1 MKIERIDLD
10 GFGLFKGDSLGPFD
24 APLTVLHGPNE
35 AGKSTLLAA
44 IRAILF
50 GFPLR
55 GAKDHYPP
63 LQGGRHGGRLHIV
76 SAAGERLL
84 IERHQGA
91 RGGPVAIS
99 STESGA
105 TLPESSLQA
114 LLGGHSKTV
123 FEQVFAFTLDELTSD
138 ALLKDDEVNGQIY
151 SAGIGAARLPEAVRA
166 IEDQRDKIFA
176 PRGRVH
182 RMAQTGRSLEE
193 VQSRLRE
200 AAQNAGRFASLTKEA
215 ADLDDAANEASQRRD
230 ALQTKLGQA
239 RQLEQARQPWLELAE
254 TERELEQLN
263 VTEFPADGIP
273 RLEQLEER
281 AHNAASAAETA
292 YLRVDAARQAAE
304 AQIEH
309 EQILSRGAEIS
320 ALQSGRD
327 RFLSAVH
334 DLPNRERERDS
345 QQAQLDDALLS
356 LGDDWDIARLDAFRF
371 SSADE
376 SEVERH
382 RQLLDEAR
390 DARSAA
396 KVRRDDAAATLKAA
410 EPQPGDAELLDHR
423 EQIAQLE
430 RGRAAFADAVA
441 DLPTAQAELQAAGRE
456 AERTLADLGPDW
468 NADALDQLDL
478 SIAARGE
485 INELAQ
491 RLRQAEDV
499 AARQDALATQSGN
512 LLQEAQREEE
522 SAREDL
528 DTAPQPALDAE
539 AISER
544 RRTIGAMQA
553 RLREAEAARQSI
565 SVLERQLAPV
575 GGADEGETESR
586 RDWNRI
592 IGGLGVLAG
601 IAFLVIG
608 VALGGDSLAVGIVAG
623 ILLAAVGASLFLPS
637 RTRPQTD
644 ADSPIARNARDSL
657 RQERDRETA
666 ISAELAEGA
675 AGLGIEQV
683 NEETLNEA
691 ETSLDRAT
699 EALRARDELRHRLA
713 ERETRREERE
723 QAATAAT
730 ESASA
735 ASDARAEIEREW
747 SAWLARRNLGDNFRP
762 DGVNELV
769 GAATVARQA
778 LETQRRSSEQVERL
792 ERTIEQF
799 TTALEPLAAQF
810 GIQTPSDS
818 AALEAA
824 AVEIVNRS
832 AAAAQRTA
840 DFERATEAANASE
853 RELASAIERET
864 EAASAWSSWCAEHGL
879 DAAGMPGAVLRLR
892 DRVENARLQHRQV
905 QDTEHRIA
913 GINDIISSY
922 AQAVSALAAPFN
934 IAVDPTDPNSTDR
947 TAERL
952 IDLHQRVSK
961 SADERQRA
969 SEFLA
974 RAEQALAEAQADLDA
989 AHRELAALLDRG
1001 GTLPNDDLAL
1011 RAEAFRRRAAAFNE
1025 RQAALDHKAA
1035 LERQLRLLLG
1045 SGERYEASIAELRS
1059 LDQQQIEAR
1068 CERIEGLVARAAEES
1083 GEASEQ
1089 LGTVRQ
1095 QLADL
1100 GGESESSGLR
1110 MERERLTEQA
1120 LGDAR
1125 EWATY
1130 QLAHWLLAETRKK
1143 FEAERQP
1150 DVVRHAQDFLAAA
1163 SGGRYRSVQ
1172 APLGEQQINVV
1183 EAGGAAKQPAQLSR
1197 GTREQLYLALRFG
1210 LIRELGA
1217 RTEPLPVVVDE
1228 VLVNFDPA
1236 RAEQAAQAFHQ
1247 LAETHQVLVF
1257 TCHPETVERFET
1269 AAATAGAPPPA
1280 VIKLRTG

>member
-1 MKIERIDLD
+1 MKIERIELD
-10 GFGLFKGDSLGPFD
+10 GFGLFAGYSLGPFD

-55 GAKDHYPP
+55 GAKEHYPP
-63 LQGGRHGGRLHIV
+63 LAGGRHGGRLHV
-76 SAAGERLL
+76 VNERGERLL

-99 STESGA
+99 TESGA
-105 TLPESSLQA
+105 TLLESSLQA

-182 RMAQTGRSLEE
+182 LMARTGRSLEE

-200 AAQNAGRFASLTKEA
+200 AAQNAGRFASLTEEA
-215 ADLDDAANEASQRRD
+215 ARLDAVANEASRQRD
-230 ALQTKLGQA
+230 DLQTDLAHA
-239 RQLEQARQPWLELAE
+239 RQLEQARQPWIELIEAG
-254 TERELEQLN
+254 RELEQLT
-263 VTEFPADGIP
+263 VAEFPADGIP

-281 AHNAASAAETA
+281 ARNAASAAETA
-292 YLRVDAARQAAE
+292 YLRVDAARQAVDV
-304 AQIEH
+304 QIEH

-320 ALQSGRD
+320 ELQSGKRHF
-327 RFLSAVH
+327 REAVNS
-334 DLPNRERERDS
+334 LPRRERERDS
-345 QQAQLDDALLS
+345 QQAQLEDALHG

-371 SSADE
+371 SSGDE

-382 RQLLDEAR
+382 RMLLDDAR
-390 DARSAA
+390 D
-396 KVRRDDAAATLKAA
+396 VRRTAQDRRDTAESALKAA
-410 EPQPGDAELLDHR
+410 EPQPGDAELLDRR
-423 EQIAQLE
+423 EEIARLE
-430 RGRAAFADAVA
+430 RGRTVFADAVA
-441 DLPTAQAELQAAGRE
+441 RLPAARAELQAASRD
-456 AERTLADLGPDW
+456 AERTLTDLGPDW
-468 NADALDQLDL
+468 DADGLDQLNL
-478 SIAARGE
+478 SIAVRGE
-485 INELAQ
+485 VSELAQ
-491 RLRQAEDV
+491 RLRQAEDE
-499 AARQDALATQSGN
+499 AARQDALAAQGGD

-522 SAREDL
+522 SAREEL
-528 DTAPQPALDAE
+528 AAAPQPALDAE

-544 RRTIGAMQA
+544 RRAANAMRIQ
-553 RLREAEAARQSI
+553 LREAEAARQRI
-565 SVLERQLAPV
+565 GALEGQLASV

-623 ILLAAVGASLFLPS
+623 LLLAAVGASLFLPS
-637 RTRPQTD
+637 RTRSQSD
-644 ADSPIARNARDSL
+644 ADSPIARNTRDSL
-657 RQERDRETA
+657 RQERDREAA

-675 AGLGIEQV
+675 AALGIEQIDQ
-683 NEETLNEA
+683 EALNEA
-691 ETSLDRAT
+691 ETSLDRVA
-699 EALRARDELRHRLA
+699 EALRDRDALAHRLS
-713 ERETRREERE
+713 ERETRRQDRE
-723 QAATAAT
+723 QAAAAAA

-735 ASDARAEIEREW
+735 ASNARTEIEHEW
-747 SAWLARRNLGDNFRP
+747 SAWLAQRNLGDNFRP

-778 LETQRRSSEQVERL
+778 LDTQRKSGEQVERL
-792 ERTIEQF
+792 ARTIEQF
-799 TTALEPLAAQF
+799 ATVVQPLAAQF
-810 GIQTPSDS
+810 GIQAPNNP
-818 AALEAA
+818 AALESAT
-824 AVEIVNRS
+824 VELAERS
-832 AAAAQRTA
+832 TAAAQRTA

-853 RELASAIERET
+853 RELASAQERET
-864 EAASAWSSWCAEHGL
+864 EAAGAWGGWLAGQGL
-879 DAAGMPGAVLRLR
+879 DAGLAPGAVLRLR
-892 DRVENARLQHRQV
+892 DQVENARLQHRQI
-905 QDTEHRIA
+905 QDTQHRIA
-913 GINDIISSY
+913 GINDIISGY
-922 AQAVSALAAPFN
+922 AQAVSALAAPFA
-934 IAVDPTDPNSTDR
+934 IAVEPADPNSTDR
-947 TAERL
+947 AAERL
-952 IDLHQRVSK
+952 IDLHGRVSK

-969 SEFLA
+969 REFLA
-974 RAEQALAEAQADLDA
+974 EAEQARAEAQADLDA
-989 AHRELAALLDRG
+989 ARGELAALLDRG
-1001 GTLPNDDLAL
+1001 GALPDEDLAV
-1011 RAEAFRRRAAAFNE
+1011 RAEDFRRRAAAFGE
-1025 RQAALDHKAA
+1025 RQAKIEHKTA

-1045 SGERYEASIAELRS
+1045 SGERYDASIAELRS

-1068 CERIEGLVARAAEES
+1068 CTRVEGLVADAAKEY

-1100 GGESESSGLR
+1100 GDETESSGLR

-1130 QLAHWLLAETRKK
+1130 QLANWLLAKTREK

-1150 DVVRHAQDFLAAA
+1150 DVVKHAQDFLATI
-1163 SGGRYRSVQ
+1163 SGDRYRSVQ
-1172 APLGEQQINVV
+1172 APLGQQQIKVAK
-1183 EAGGAAKQPAQLSR
+1183 EPTSTAKQPAQLSR

-1210 LIRELGA
+1210 LILELGA

-1236 RAEQAAQAFHQ
+1236 RAAQAAQAFHQ
-1247 LAETHQVLVF
+1247 LAETHQVQVLVF
-1257 TCHPETVERFET
+1257 TCHPETVEQFRK
-1269 AAATAGAPPPA
+1269 AAAGAGAPEPDL
-1280 VIKLRTG
+1280 IEL